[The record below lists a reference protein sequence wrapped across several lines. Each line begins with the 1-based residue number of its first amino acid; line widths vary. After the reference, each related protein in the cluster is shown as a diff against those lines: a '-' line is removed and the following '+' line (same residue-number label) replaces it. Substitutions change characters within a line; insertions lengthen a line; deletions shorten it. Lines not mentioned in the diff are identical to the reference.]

1 MKRER
6 SDLAFGVPPRCSSSH
21 PAIQAAIAMRRREW
35 FELHDHRLYPGF
47 LRDLLTDALEAI
59 WNYTNCY
66 RVIVP
71 RLRLAM
77 TEVGTH
83 RIVDLCSGGG
93 GPWIRLREQFV
104 TAEGFEVSVSLTDK
118 YPNERAFTRL
128 CAAQGVETYPAPV
141 DARQIPADLD
151 GFRTIFS
158 AFHHFSPDEAR
169 AILADAVMRQQ
180 GIAVFEPAKCSV
192 RRILATTVL
201 PLLCWRV
208 APRTKPFHW
217 ARILWTYLLPVV
229 PFTVFID
236 GVLSCLRAYSLG
248 DLRQLTK
255 GLGGDEY
262 RWEMG
267 EQGGGTIGITYLIG
281 IPVNSFRAEGQ
292 FISAV
297 SVGR

>member
-1 MKRER
+1 MQ
-6 SDLAFGVPPRCSSSH
+6 V
-21 PAIQAAIAMRRREW
+21 AIAMRRREW
-35 FELHDHRLYPGF
+35 IEFHDHRLYPGF

-77 TEVGTH
+77 TEAGTH

-104 TAEGFEVSVSLTDK
+104 AAEGFEVSVSLTDK

-128 CAAQGVETYPAPV
+128 CAAQGVESYRAPV
-141 DARQIPADLD
+141 DARQIPVNLD

-158 AFHHFSPDEAR
+158 AFHHFKPDEAR
-169 AILADAVMRQQ
+169 AILADAVMRHQ

-201 PLLCWRV
+201 PLLCWL
-208 APRTKPFHW
+208 ATPRMKPFHW
-217 ARILWTYLLPVV
+217 SRILWTYLLPVV
-229 PFTVFID
+229 PFTLFID
-236 GVLSCLRAYSLG
+236 GVLSCLRAYSLE
-248 DLRQLTK
+248 DLRQLTE

-267 EQGGGTIGITYLIG
+267 EQGGGRIGITYLIG
-281 IPVNSFRAEGQ
+281 IPVNSFRAEEQ

>member
-1 MKRER
+1 
-6 SDLAFGVPPRCSSSH
+6 
-21 PAIQAAIAMRRREW
+21 MRRREW

-47 LRDLLTDALEAI
+47 LRDLLTEALEAI
-59 WNYTNCY
+59 WHYTNCY

-77 TEVGTH
+77 TEAGTH

-141 DARQIPADLD
+141 DARQIPPNLD

-158 AFHHFSPDEAR
+158 AFHHFNPDEAR

-180 GIAVFEPAKCSV
+180 GIAVFEPAKCNV
-192 RRILATTVL
+192 RRILAMTVL

-208 APRTKPFHW
+208 APRMKPFHW
-217 ARILWTYLLPVV
+217 ARILWTYLLPIV
-229 PFTVFID
+229 PSTVFID
-236 GVLSCLRAYSLG
+236 GVLSCLRAYSLE
-248 DLRQLTK
+248 DLRQLTE

-267 EQGGGTIGITYLIG
+267 EEGGGTIGITYLIG
-281 IPVNSFRAEGQ
+281 IPVNSSEQRDSSLLQ
-292 FISAV
+292 WHS
-297 SVGR
+297 